1 MKTRRWHLNFTLNE
15 ELLMLK
21 ETARDFTEKEIMPY
35 ADKWDE
41 EHFFPRDLIR
51 KMGELGFFGCVI
63 PEEYGG
69 NNMGYLAQSVLTE
82 EIARGSSSLRVSI
95 NMQTL
100 GSALEILRY
109 GTEEQ
114 KQKYIPGLVDGT
126 LVGCFGITEPNAGS
140 DTLSMKTTALDK
152 GDYYLMNGSKTWI
165 SNAHVADLC
174 IVYAYTDKSKG
185 AKGLSAFI
193 VELKAEGISTSPLD
207 KMGTRSSPT
216 GEIYLEDAR
225 IPKANLLG
233 QEGDGVKIMF
243 SSLNQTRLST
253 AAGAVGVA
261 QAAFEAAVKYCTERE
276 QFGQQVGMFQM
287 NQEMI
292 AQMAV
297 QIEASRLLTY
307 KASVQKDEGNLGN
320 TLETCMAKYYA
331 GETAAYCAH
340 CAMKILGA
348 YGYSPEYPVAR
359 YFRDAVLYQIVEGTA
374 NIQKMI
380 IAMDQLGYRKA
391 NK

>member
-1 MKTRRWHLNFTLNE
+1 MDFNLSE
-15 ELLMLK
+15 ELLMLR
-21 ETARDFTEKEIMPY
+21 ETARDFTEKEIVPF

-41 EHFFPRDLIR
+41 EHLFPREVIN

-69 NNMGYLAQSVLTE
+69 NDMGFLAQTILTE
-82 EIARGSSSLRVSI
+82 EIARGSSSLRVAF

-100 GSALEILRY
+100 GSALELLRY
-109 GTEEQ
+109 GSDAT
-114 KQKYIPGLVDGT
+114 KKKYIPGLVEGS
-126 LVGCFGITEPNAGS
+126 LLGCFGITEANAGS
-140 DTLSMKTTALDK
+140 DTLAMKSTAENK
-152 GDYYLMNGSKTWI
+152 GDHYVLNGSKTWI
-165 SNAHVADLC
+165 SNAQVADVC
-174 IVYAYTDKSKG
+174 IVYAYTDRDKG
-185 AKGLSAFI
+185 GKGLSAFA
-193 VELKAEGISTSPLD
+193 VELKVDGVTTRPLD

-216 GEIYLEDAR
+216 GEIYFDNVKV
-225 IPKANLLG
+225 PKENLLG
-233 QEGDGVKIMF
+233 KEGEGVKIMF
-243 SSLNQTRLST
+243 SSLNQTRLSC
-253 AAGAVGVA
+253 AAGGVGVG
-261 QAAFEAAVKYCTERE
+261 QAAYEAAVKYCTERE
-276 QFGQQVGMFQM
+276 QFGQAIGQFQM

-297 QIEASRLLTY
+297 QLEASRLLTY

-320 TLETCMAKYYA
+320 TLETSMAKYYA

-374 NIQKMI
+374 NVQKMI
-380 IAMDQLGYRKA
+380 IAMDQLGFRKA
-391 NK
+391 NR

>member
-1 MKTRRWHLNFTLNE
+1 LDFTLSD

-21 ETARDFTEKEIMPY
+21 ETARDFTEKEIVPN

-41 EHFFPRDLIR
+41 EHYFPRDLIT

-109 GTEEQ
+109 GNEEQ
-114 KQKYIPGLVDGT
+114 RKKYIPGLVDGT
-126 LVGCFGITEPNAGS
+126 LLGCFGITEPNAGS
-140 DTLSMKTTALDK
+140 DTLSMKSTALDK

-165 SNAHVADLC
+165 SNAQVADLC
-174 IVYAYTDKSKG
+174 IIYAYTDKSKG
-185 AKGLSAFI
+185 GKGLSAFI
-193 VELKAEGISTSPLD
+193 VELKADGISTSALD
-207 KMGTRSSPT
+207 KLGTRSSPT
-216 GEIYLEDAR
+216 GEIYFEDAK

-233 QEGDGVKIMF
+233 SEGDGVKIMF

-261 QAAFEAAVKYCTERE
+261 QAAFDAAVKYCTERE
-276 QFGQQVGMFQM
+276 QFGQQIGMFQM

-297 QIEASRLLTY
+297 QIEAARLLTY
-307 KASVQKDEGNLGN
+307 KASVQKDEGNMGN
-320 TLETCMAKYYA
+320 TLETSMAKFYS

-374 NIQKMI
+374 NVQKMI
-380 IAMDQLGYRKA
+380 IAMDQLGFRKA